1 VNGIKILITFM
12 LCNWNTYQH
21 INVML
26 RKDDTI
32 EEQLEDTKE
41 VIRIHIYHDYF
52 SVNDGAANSKLLIY
66 LNNDILDYLVKM

>member
-12 LCNWNTYQH
+12 LCNWNTYHH

-32 EEQLEDTKE
+32 EEEFEDTKE
-41 VIRIHIYHDYF
+41 VIRIHI
-52 SVNDGAANSKLLIY
+52 
-66 LNNDILDYLVKM
+66 